1 MDGLRLENDKSVL
14 SNTSGL
20 GSTLL
25 EVAEC
30 AAVACHLVREG
41 ATRRRR

>member
-1 MDGLRLENDKSVL
+1 VDGLRLENDQSVL
-14 SNTSGL
+14 SNTTCL
-20 GSTLL
+20 RSTLL
-25 EVAEC
+25 EKAEY